1 MYNQLTI
8 LLFSI
13 SHSLVSFGDIKL
25 TLLTMHV
32 YVKNVTH
39 ALITYMYY
47 VDPCDNNPCV
57 NGGTCSS
64 NGGQFTCKCPPEYKG
79 QLCNVAVNPCD
90 SKPCKH
96 GGTCS
101 PGIGL
106 AYTCSCSAGY
116 TGPTCAVDID
126 ECDPNP
132 CLNNTSPLC
141 IDGIAQYTCHC
152 TTNCVECAIYYYLN
166 TSSNEC
172 INISACECISR

>member
-1 MYNQLTI
+1 
-8 LLFSI
+8 
-13 SHSLVSFGDIKL
+13 
-25 TLLTMHV
+25 
-32 YVKNVTH
+32 
-39 ALITYMYY
+39 MYY
-47 VDPCDNNPCV
+47 ADPCDNNPCV

-64 NGGQFTCKCPPEYKG
+64 NGGQFTCACPSEYKG
-79 QLCNVAVNPCD
+79 HLCNVAVNPCD

-96 GGTCS
+96 GGACS

-116 TGPTCAVDID
+116 TGSTCAVDID

-152 TTNCVECAIYYYLN
+152 TTNCVECAKYYYLN
-166 TSSNEC
+166 TSTNEC
-172 INISACECISR
+172 INISTSEYINSL